1 MGVFSFGVGQRI
13 IAKSNGHVARSGPC
27 CNVLLPP
34 FIIMRDIASIVSFFS
49 IAAGISM
56 LTAAVV
62 IDIKAPVK
70 DAVAYSKCI
79 KLHPARY
86 CSITHLGAN

>member
-1 MGVFSFGVGQRI
+1 
-13 IAKSNGHVARSGPC
+13 
-27 CNVLLPP
+27 
-34 FIIMRDIASIVSFFS
+34 MRDIASIVSFFS